1 MNPTANPA
9 VRRFPWTVGVGLL
22 LLILSLSLAFLL
34 AKAQSRVSRSE
45 PLPVLAT
52 IADFSLTNQDGTAVS
67 LANLRGH
74 VWVADIIF
82 TRCPGPCLRMTR
94 QMKELQEALPKDK
107 QTRLVSLTTD
117 SDYDTPTVLK
127 TYAQRNGA
135 DTGCWTFLTGTK
147 KEVNNLAV
155 DSLKL
160 SAVEKKPEERV
171 SPEALWVHSTIF
183 VVVDKRA
190 QLRDIYQTGGED
202 VSWPAEKKKLLAAVK
217 QLERE
222 P

>member
-1 MNPTANPA
+1 MNPPA

-22 LLILSLSLAFLL
+22 LLVLVLSLAFLL
-34 AKAQSRVSRSE
+34 AKAQSRVSRRQ

-52 IADFSLTNQDGTAVS
+52 LADFSLTNQNGASVS
-67 LANLRGH
+67 LADLKGK

-94 QMKELQEALPKDK
+94 QMKELQDSLPKDNPA
-107 QTRLVSLTTD
+107 RLISLTTD
-117 SDYDTPTVLK
+117 PDYDTPEVLK
-127 TYAQRNGA
+127 TYALKNGA
-135 DTGCWTFLTGTK
+135 DTNRWTFLTGTK
-147 KEVNNLAV
+147 KQLNNLAV

-171 SPEALWVHSTIF
+171 TPDDLWVHSTIF
-183 VVVDKRA
+183 VVIDKHA
-190 QLRDIYQTGGED
+190 QLRAIFQTGGED
-202 VSWPAEKKKLLAAVK
+202 VSWPDEKQKLLSAVK

>member
-1 MNPTANPA
+1 M
-9 VRRFPWTVGVGLL
+9 L

-34 AKAQSRVSRSE
+34 AKARANQE
-45 PLPVLAT
+45 PGESLPVLAQ
-52 IADFSLTNQDGTAVS
+52 IADFSLTNQTGAAVS
-67 LANLRGH
+67 LADLRGRA
-74 VWVADIIF
+74 WIADIIF

-94 QMKELQEALPKDK
+94 QMKELQDELPKDY

-117 SDYDTPTVLK
+117 ADYDTPDILK
-127 TYAQRNGA
+127 IYSRKNGSDA
-135 DTGCWTFLTGTK
+135 NRWMFLTGTK
-147 KEVNNLAV
+147 KQINNLAV

-171 SPEALWVHSTIF
+171 TSEDLWVHSTIF
-183 VVVDKRA
+183 VIVDKHA
-190 QLRDIYQTGGED
+190 QLRGVYQTGGED